1 MKLLKEDIQDI
12 EYLIE
17 SNDDGKKSTFI
28 KGVFMQSEK
37 PNRNR
42 RTYPKRIMEREVSK
56 FQKLIDENRAMGELG
71 HPACF
76 HDKTEILTVNDG
88 WKLIKDTSVG
98 ELIYTFN
105 IEKKQVEIKPIDIVQ
120 VHEYDGNLLEFKGR
134 GVNTKVTPN
143 HNFIVSSRYDNN
155 RLLSASE
162 IKIGLENRSLSHDM
176 IPINNISYIDAINTD
191 DIKIED
197 LCLDRVSFFSFLGIY
212 LSEGCTIH
220 RKGRKE
226 SYVIGI
232 YQNEGDNADYIRNV
246 LKGLHKDLNWSE
258 SYKTNYYGN
267 KCITF
272 RCHDARL
279 ARYLIKFGINKNK
292 YFDRSLLQYMDSKC
306 AEAFIESYVI
316 GDGRGK
322 LKTKYIKCDMFS
334 TSKKMIEDISQI
346 AFIAGYGTRVFSTI
360 PSKDVSIENRI
371 INSENKNELFFC
383 QIKNSKGKYIDNRFL
398 SITEVPYKGNV
409 YCVTVENS
417 TFYARDNGN
426 SFWSGNSPTVNLNQ
440 VSHLI
445 TNLTFEGN
453 DVMGKARILENTPM
467 GKIAKALIDEKIK
480 LGVSSRGVGSLK
492 SKGGINEV
500 QDDFNLATIDI
511 VSDPSGIDCWVDGI
525 MEGAEWVL
533 DASGNWVMIESIQ
546 EEIKNTNSKD
556 LLNKKLELFE
566 KFIKSIR

>member
-37 PNRNR
+37 PNRNM

-71 HPACF
+71 HPSQPTINL
-76 HDKTEILTVNDG
+76 DK
-88 WKLIKDTSVG
+88 
-98 ELIYTFN
+98 
-105 IEKKQVEIKPIDIVQ
+105 
-120 VHEYDGNLLEFKGR
+120 
-134 GVNTKVTPN
+134 
-143 HNFIVSSRYDNN
+143 
-155 RLLSASE
+155 
-162 IKIGLENRSLSHDM
+162 
-176 IPINNISYIDAINTD
+176 
-191 DIKIED
+191 
-197 LCLDRVSFFSFLGIY
+197 
-212 LSEGCTIH
+212 
-220 RKGRKE
+220 
-226 SYVIGI
+226 
-232 YQNEGDNADYIRNV
+232 
-246 LKGLHKDLNWSE
+246 
-258 SYKTNYYGN
+258 
-267 KCITF
+267 
-272 RCHDARL
+272 
-279 ARYLIKFGINKNK
+279 
-292 YFDRSLLQYMDSKC
+292 
-306 AEAFIESYVI
+306 
-316 GDGRGK
+316 
-322 LKTKYIKCDMFS
+322 
-334 TSKKMIEDISQI
+334 
-346 AFIAGYGTRVFSTI
+346 
-360 PSKDVSIENRI
+360 
-371 INSENKNELFFC
+371 
-383 QIKNSKGKYIDNRFL
+383 
-398 SITEVPYKGNV
+398 
-409 YCVTVENS
+409 
-417 TFYARDNGN
+417 
-426 SFWSGNSPTVNLNQ
+426 

-453 DVMGKARILENTPM
+453 DVHGKAKILESTPM
-467 GKIAKALIDEKIK
+467 GKIAKAFIDEKIK

>member
-71 HPACF
+71 HPA
-76 HDKTEILTVNDG
+76 
-88 WKLIKDTSVG
+88 
-98 ELIYTFN
+98 
-105 IEKKQVEIKPIDIVQ
+105 
-120 VHEYDGNLLEFKGR
+120 
-134 GVNTKVTPN
+134 
-143 HNFIVSSRYDNN
+143 
-155 RLLSASE
+155 
-162 IKIGLENRSLSHDM
+162 
-176 IPINNISYIDAINTD
+176 
-191 DIKIED
+191 
-197 LCLDRVSFFSFLGIY
+197 
-212 LSEGCTIH
+212 
-220 RKGRKE
+220 
-226 SYVIGI
+226 
-232 YQNEGDNADYIRNV
+232 
-246 LKGLHKDLNWSE
+246 
-258 SYKTNYYGN
+258 
-267 KCITF
+267 
-272 RCHDARL
+272 
-279 ARYLIKFGINKNK
+279 
-292 YFDRSLLQYMDSKC
+292 
-306 AEAFIESYVI
+306 
-316 GDGRGK
+316 
-322 LKTKYIKCDMFS
+322 
-334 TSKKMIEDISQI
+334 
-346 AFIAGYGTRVFSTI
+346 
-360 PSKDVSIENRI
+360 
-371 INSENKNELFFC
+371 
-383 QIKNSKGKYIDNRFL
+383 
-398 SITEVPYKGNV
+398 
-409 YCVTVENS
+409 
-417 TFYARDNGN
+417 
-426 SFWSGNSPTVNLNQ
+426 SPTVNLNQ